1 MTTALAPQRAAKHTE
16 HQFATF
22 YVGTLLLGVDIRF
35 VQEINR
41 QREITKVP
49 HAPEHVRGVINL
61 RGEVATVVDLR
72 IVLGLPKS
80 SASRDE
86 RNLIINS
93 NGESI
98 GLMVDRISDIL
109 TVKND
114 EIDPA
119 PANINDIDGRFIAG
133 VHTLDSDIVVLLD
146 VEKVLMDCER

>member
-1 MTTALAPQRAAKHTE
+1 MTMALAPQRAAKHTE
-16 HQFATF
+16 RQFATF

-86 RNLIINS
+86 RNLIIQS
-93 NGESI
+93 KDESI

-146 VEKVLMDCER
+146 VEKVLTDCER